1 MSPNSS
7 KKNLSR
13 QTDGK
18 DEYFISRAL
27 NLAKKG
33 QGLTSPNP
41 AVGAVVVKNGIIIG
55 EGFHE
60 KAGQPHAEVIALNNA
75 GKNAEGAAIYVTLEP
90 CSHFGKTPP
99 CVHKIK
105 ESGIKRVV
113 SAIKDP
119 NPLVSGKGLQYLINN
134 GIEVK
139 DGVLSKEANQI
150 NENFFKYITT
160 GMPFITVKE
169 AVTLDG
175 NLGYKTDTEKVYISS
190 PKSLEYTH
198 YIRFINDAV
207 MISVKTLIKDDP
219 MLDVRIKK
227 SDIKEEF
234 FEKKWTKIVLDS
246 DLKTPPDSKIFES
259 RGVVLIFASN
269 DYDKAKVE
277 RKKHLEEKGAI
288 ITDVYYNIIEGK
300 KLLNLESIF
309 KKCGELKITGILVE
323 AGPELF
329 SSLIKERFCDKII
342 FNVTPHFFGRKNG
355 LDLFGRLNLE
365 FNEKINFSDLT
376 VKKIKD
382 EVFLSYYP
390 EFA

>member
-7 KKNLSR
+7 KKNLNKH
-13 QTDGK
+13 TYDK
-18 DEYFISRAL
+18 DEYFIARAL

-41 AVGAVVVKNGIIIG
+41 AVGAVVVKNGIIVG

-60 KAGQPHAEVIALNNA
+60 KAGQRHAEVIALNNA
-75 GKNAEGAAIYVTLEP
+75 GKDAEGGTIYVTLEP

-99 CVHKIK
+99 CVQKIK

-119 NPLVSGKGLQYLINN
+119 NPLVSGKGLEYLLNN

-139 DGVLSKEANQI
+139 DGVLSKEANRI
-150 NENFFKYITT
+150 NEIFFKYITT

-207 MISVKTLIKDDP
+207 MISAKTLIKDDP
-219 MLDVRIKK
+219 ALDVRINK
-227 SDIKEEF
+227 SDIKEKF
-234 FEKKWTKIVLDS
+234 LKKRWTKIVLDS
-246 DLKTPPDSKIFES
+246 DLNTPLSSKIFES
-259 RGVVLIFASN
+259 RGNVLIFASN
-269 DYDKAKVE
+269 DYDDAKVE

-288 ITDVYYNIIEGK
+288 IADVYYNIKEGK
-300 KLLNLESIF
+300 KLLNLEYVF
-309 KKCGELKITGILVE
+309 K
-323 AGPELF
+323 
-329 SSLIKERFCDKII
+329 
-342 FNVTPHFFGRKNG
+342 
-355 LDLFGRLNLE
+355 
-365 FNEKINFSDLT
+365 
-376 VKKIKD
+376 
-382 EVFLSYYP
+382 
-390 EFA
+390 

>member
-7 KKNLSR
+7 KKNLSK
-13 QTDGK
+13 QTDYK

-41 AVGAVVVKNGIIIG
+41 AVGAVVVKNGIIVG

-139 DGVLSKEANQI
+139 NGVLPKEAKQI

-160 GMPFITVKE
+160 GMPFITIKE

-207 MISVKTLIKDDP
+207 MVSVNTVIKDNP
-219 MLDVRIKK
+219 MLDVRTKK
-227 SDIKEEF
+227 FDIKEKF
-234 FEKKWTKIVLDS
+234 FKKNWTKIVLDS
-246 DLKTPPDSKIFES
+246 DLKTPADSKIFKS
-259 RGVVLIFASN
+259 HGNVLIFSSN
-269 DYDKAKVE
+269 DYDEEKAE
-277 RKKHLEEKGAI
+277 RKKQLEEKGAI
-288 ITDVYYNIIEGK
+288 ITDVYYNIIKGK

-365 FNEKINFSDLT
+365 FNEKINFSNLT

>member
-7 KKNLSR
+7 KKNLSK
-13 QTDGK
+13 QTDYK

-41 AVGAVVVKNGIIIG
+41 AVGAVVVKNGIIVG

-75 GKNAEGAAIYVTLEP
+75 GKDAEGATIYVTLEP